1 MSWQNNG
8 GDDRG
13 PWGQGPKKGGGG
25 GGQPPDIDE
34 LIRKGQDKFKKAF
47 GGGGGSS
54 GSGGSGESLGGKSYS
69 LIILGVVAFWLY
81 LCVYIV
87 DTDEQGIVLRFGK
100 WVKTADPGIHF
111 LIAPFESKQLV
122 KVTAI
127 NVIQIGFGNTLLAQK
142 ERQMLTGDE
151 NIVDAPFSIMWR
163 ISDPARFQFNLRDR
177 EVSIKSI
184 AESAMREVVA
194 TTDVQNVMT
203 NNKDG
208 IELEVMQITQD
219 ILYRYEAGIEITQVK
234 MEDVRPPAEISD
246 AFNDVQKA
254 EADRERSISL
264 AKLEQNKIVPQA
276 RGQAARMLE
285 EAEGY
290 KQKVIAESEGE
301 AARFEAILGEYSKA
315 KDVTRN
321 RIYLD
326 TMEQVLSGTDKI
338 VIDSAGGGGVVPYLP
353 LTELNKRNNNQPNTN
368 PQ

>member
-8 GDDRG
+8 GDNRG
-13 PWGQGPKKGGGG
+13 PWGQGSNQGG

-34 LIRKGQDKFKKAF
+34 LIKKGQDKFRSVF
-47 GGGGGSS
+47 GGGGG
-54 GSGGSGESLGGKSYS
+54 GGSVGGGKSYS
-69 LIILGVVAFWLY
+69 FIFLGLIAIWLY

-87 DTDEQGIVLRFGK
+87 DTDEQAIVLRFGK
-100 WVKTADPGIHF
+100 WVETTDPGIHF
-111 LIAPFESKQLV
+111 LIAPFESKQLT

-127 NVIQIGFGNTLLAQK
+127 NVIQIGFGNTLIAQK

-163 ISDPARFQFNLRDR
+163 IRDPARYQFNLRDR
-177 EVSIKSI
+177 AETIKSI

-194 TTDVQNVMT
+194 KTNVQNVMT

-219 ILYRYEAGIEITQVK
+219 ILRRYEAGIEITQVK
-234 MEDVRPPAEISD
+234 MENVKPPAEISD

-276 RGQAARMLE
+276 RGQAARMLQ

-290 KQKVIAESEGE
+290 RQKVIAEATGE
-301 AARFEAILGEYSKA
+301 ASRFTAILGEYVNA
-315 KDVTRN
+315 KDVTRR

-326 TMEQVLSGTDKI
+326 TMQQVLSGTDKI
-338 VIDSAGGGGVVPYLP
+338 VIDSEGGGVVPYLP
-353 LTELNKRNNNQPNTN
+353 LAELNKKASN
-368 PQ
+368 

>member
-13 PWGQGPKKGGGG
+13 PWGQGPKKGGG

-47 GGGGGSS
+47 GGGGNGG
-54 GSGGSGESLGGKSYS
+54 GSGGSGESIGGGKSYG
-69 LIILGVVAFWLY
+69 LIILGALLFWVY
-81 LCVYIV
+81 LCIYIV
-87 DTDEQGIVLRFGK
+87 DTDEQAIVLRFGK

-111 LIAPFESKQLV
+111 LIAPFETKQLT
-122 KVTAI
+122 KVTAV
-127 NVIQIGFGNTLLAQK
+127 NVIQIGFGNTVLAQK

-151 NIVDAPFSIMWR
+151 NIVDAPFSIMWK
-163 ISDPARFQFNLRDR
+163 ISDPARYQFNLRDR
-177 EVSIKSI
+177 EVTIKSI

-194 TTDVQNVMT
+194 KTDVQNVMT

-276 RGQAARMLE
+276 RGQAARMLQ

-290 KQKVIAESEGE
+290 KQKVIAEAEGE
-301 AARFEAILGEYSKA
+301 AARFEAILAEYSKA
-315 KDVTRN
+315 KDVTRS
-321 RIYLD
+321 RLYLD
-326 TMEQVLSGTDKI
+326 TMQQVMSGTDKI
-338 VIDSAGGGGVVPYLP
+338 VIDSSSGGGVVPYLP
-353 LTELNKRNNNQPNTN
+353 LPELNKKNNSN